1 MDAKAQYYPDTT
13 KKKTKKKRGTN
24 ENELGF
30 IFVQQGTTK
39 QEFYNVDTNY

>member
-1 MDAKAQYYPDTT
+1 M
-13 KKKTKKKRGTN
+13 

-39 QEFYNVDTNY
+39 QEFYNVDTNYWSYHAESHTWYKFKVTCTLCL